1 VAAERRIAVH
11 LKTIEIDF
19 EIHKLIESERRGF
32 DEPEYIALRRLL
44 KLPDALVPDQTEED
58 VSREGLPFVEDGVSI
73 LHGSDA
79 RMRYLRGTQLYE
91 GRFLDGKLVVDGKAY
106 PTLSAAASD
115 LARTKDGNK
124 TSLNGWLYWEVR
136 APGTAKWRA
145 MKDLRDQ
152 AQQHLKN
159 VKKWI

>member
-1 VAAERRIAVH
+1 MELRS
-11 LKTIEIDF
+11 IEIDF
-19 EIHKLIESERRGF
+19 DIYKMVETERRGF
-32 DEPEYIALRRLL
+32 DEPQYVALRRLL
-44 KLPDALVPDQTEED
+44 GLPDPVVEESVD
-58 VSREGLPFVEDGVSI
+58 EVSREGLPFVEDGVSI

-91 GRFLDGKLVVDGKAY
+91 GKFLDGMLVVDGKKY

-136 APGTAKWRA
+136 APGTARWRS
-145 MKDLRDQ
+145 MKDLREN
-152 AQQHLKN
+152 AQRR
-159 VKKWI
+159 